1 MMTKKG
7 SIKIAV
13 DAKDGYEWV
22 TEALLRTLYK
32 NETLTQE
39 QKEDF
44 CSAFE
49 NELDNGQGLIL
60 WEY

>member
-1 MMTKKG
+1 MLRMVMSG
-7 SIKIAV
+7 
-13 DAKDGYEWV
+13 
-22 TEALLRTLYK
+22 LLRTLYK

-44 CSAFE
+44 CKVFE
-49 NELDNGQGLIL
+49 NELDNGQGLAL

>member
-1 MMTKKG
+1 MSG
-7 SIKIAV
+7 
-13 DAKDGYEWV
+13 
-22 TEALLRTLYK
+22 LLRTLYK

-44 CSAFE
+44 CKVFE
-49 NELDNGQGLIL
+49 NELDNGQGLAL